1 MGATLATML
10 TITTY
15 GTWLRG
21 DARGWRDRHHQIH
34 VEGDYKN
41 PPPLEQYSRLFKYA
55 RSLMKR
61 DPVTIDDAA
70 IIDFVL
76 LAVVDRLLQRNI
88 PTRIACFD
96 GVHLHVLTQ
105 CLKVNPKIEV
115 GIAKQY
121 ATAQLKAH
129 GLAVGLNLQLG
140 EGIWA
145 KRSHPTPIDGPE
157 HYDRATDYIY
167 KHIARGAAV
176 WEHPELERQR
186 ELLTRFDFNPDNLL
200 LD

>member
-1 MGATLATML
+1 M
-10 TITTY
+10 
-15 GTWLRG
+15 
-21 DARGWRDRHHQIH
+21 
-34 VEGDYKN
+34 
-41 PPPLEQYSRLFKYA
+41 
-55 RSLMKR
+55 
-61 DPVTIDDAA
+61 
-70 IIDFVL
+70 
-76 LAVVDRLLQRNI
+76 
-88 PTRIACFD
+88 
-96 GVHLHVLTQ
+96 
-105 CLKVNPKIEV
+105 
-115 GIAKQY
+115 
-121 ATAQLKAH
+121 
-129 GLAVGLNLQLG
+129 GLNLQLG